1 MSLAPY
7 TAVMLA
13 SYGGPDK
20 SEDVLPFMRNAT
32 AGKGI
37 PDERLLEV
45 SQHYELFGG
54 KSPIN
59 ELNAALMARI
69 SEELRRRGVS
79 VPVVIGNRNWH
90 PFFAETVGS
99 LADDGHERVAAL
111 ATSAYSSYSSCRQY
125 REDLERA
132 EAGVDGRVRFDKVGP
147 FAETPEFARAQARAV
162 VAAWR
167 ELRARVGAAAPLK
180 LLFVTHSIP
189 RAMNSASGS
198 GEEGSRYDAQHL
210 RVAAAVAELASAE
223 LGEKLDWELTYC
235 SRSGSPHV
243 PWLEPDVND
252 RMEELDGVAGVVTA
266 PIGFIS
272 DHMEVRYDLDTQALA
287 TCESLGISMVRAGTA
302 GTAPVFVAS
311 LVDRLLS
318 RAAQARDAEEAHCTL
333 WTADGCGGPTCC
345 PNARRADT
353 PALD

>member
-13 SYGGPDK
+13 SYGGPDR

-32 AGKGI
+32 VGRGI
-37 PDERLLEV
+37 PDERLVEV

-54 KSPIN
+54 RSPIN
-59 ELNAALMARI
+59 ELNAALLERVAG
-69 SEELRRRGVS
+69 ELTRRGID

-90 PFFAETVGS
+90 PFFAETAAR

-125 REDLERA
+125 REDLDLA
-132 EAGVDGRVRFDKVGP
+132 ESGIDGRVRFDKVGA
-147 FAETPEFARAQARAV
+147 FAESPKFVRAQARAV

-167 ELRARVGAAAPLK
+167 ELRSRVGADAPLR

-189 RAMNSASGS
+189 LAMNAASGP
-198 GEEGSRYDAQHL
+198 GAPDARYDAQHL

-272 DHMEVRYDLDTQALA
+272 DHMEVRYDLDTQARETAAAQGLA
-287 TCESLGISMVRAGTA
+287 YQRAATVDA
-302 GTAPVFVAS
+302 DPEFVGL
-311 LVDRLLS
+311 LVDKLLEM
-318 RAAQARDAEEAHCTL
+318 AAVARGELAA
-333 WTADGCGGPTCC
+333 
-345 PNARRADT
+345 
-353 PALD
+353 PALTCAPDGGACCLPR